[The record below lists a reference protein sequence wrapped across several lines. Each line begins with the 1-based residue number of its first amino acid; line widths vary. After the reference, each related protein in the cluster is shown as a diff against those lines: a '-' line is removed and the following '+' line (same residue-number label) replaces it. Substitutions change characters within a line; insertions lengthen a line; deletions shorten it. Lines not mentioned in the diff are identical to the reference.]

1 MRDTIFALA
10 TPPGRSGIAVI
21 RLSGPGAPAA
31 AEALA
36 GGPLPPPRRAGL
48 RRLRDADGAPIDE
61 ALVLSF
67 PGPGSFTGEDVVELH
82 CHGSRAV
89 VRAVTDRLA
98 TLPGLR
104 PAEAGEF
111 TRRALIAGR
120 MTLAEVEGLGD
131 LLDAE
136 TERQRR
142 QSFSL
147 FDGAVA
153 ARVARWRAALV
164 SALALCEAAIDFV
177 EDDIPEDILERLA
190 ILIAEL
196 AAEFAN
202 AVREAAAG
210 QGVREGFDIAIVGL
224 PNSGKSSLINWLSG
238 RDLALVSEV
247 AGTTRDVIELRYDL
261 DGLLVTFLD
270 TAGLR
275 ASGDAVEAAGID
287 RAVARSRAAALR
299 LFLSDPADTPQVEP
313 RPGDLVRHAFADLG
327 QGDFSTVD
335 GSGTERLLRDVSA
348 VLTDR
353 ADAAGIFSRDRH
365 MAHLRSAADAATR
378 ASSAL
383 DAAQLD
389 LVAED
394 LRRMA
399 QELDE
404 LVGRIGAE
412 MVLDELFSAFCI
424 GK

>member
-10 TPPGRSGIAVI
+10 TPPGRSGVAVI
-21 RLSGPGAPAA
+21 RLSGPGALAA
-31 AEALA
+31 AEAMA
-36 GGPLPPPRRAGL
+36 GALPPPRRAAL
-48 RRLRDADGAPIDE
+48 RRLRDAAGGPVDE
-61 ALVLSF
+61 ALVLTF
-67 PGPGSFTGEDVVELH
+67 PGPASFTGEDVVELH

-98 TLPGLR
+98 ALPGLR
-104 PAEAGEF
+104 AAEAGEF

-131 LLDAE
+131 LLEAE

-153 ARVARWRAALV
+153 ARVARWRAAIV

-177 EDDIPEDILERLA
+177 EDDIPEDIVDRLGV
-190 ILIAEL
+190 LLAEL
-196 AAEFAN
+196 AAAFAN

-210 QGVREGFDIAIVGL
+210 QGVRDGFDVAIVGL

-275 ASGDAVEAAGID
+275 ASADAVETAGID
-287 RAVARSRAAALR
+287 RAVIRARAAALR
-299 LFLSDPADTPQVEP
+299 LFLSDPASIPQVEP
-313 RPGDLVRHAFADLG
+313 RPGDLVRRAFADLG
-327 QGDFSTVD
+327 DGDFSTID
-335 GSGTERLLRDVSA
+335 GSGTDRLLQDLST
-348 VLTDR
+348 VLTAR
-353 ADAAGIFSRDRH
+353 ADAAGIFSRERH
-365 MAHLRSAADAATR
+365 LAHLRSAADAAAR
-378 ASSAL
+378 AATAL

-399 QELDE
+399 QALDE
-404 LVGRIGAE
+404 LVGRIGTEA
-412 MVLDELFSAFCI
+412 VLDELFSAFCI